1 VPPELQSAAARASA
15 PEAKE
20 EIEEPVVIRPP
31 SLYDAQARL
40 NYAVRLSML
49 PQPDS
54 KDPHQENLLDQT
66 VWLSKCISLFREKL
80 DLLEVKGTV
89 STQDSFAESL
99 RQLRIEFRM
108 FVTSPDARRLA
119 DLIENEISA
128 EEARD
133 RAAASQSNTRDAR
146 SFDSEMVQQQEKQK
160 EKQKQKEQQK
170 QKQTQFGLNTAKP
183 MTWKLSCLSDSKDLV
198 PKVFYPLASFSVS
211 KHEQPIPFPSSV
223 LLSENYAPQLWRT
236 DLGRRLKNV
245 NVILEWKPAMTKG
258 TTFERQAEQADVNWL
273 NRAYEKHAL
282 TANEIAERKSTE
294 TRHIKPPPAK
304 FTVALSLEEA
314 ESLRRAL
321 HLAQSKASQPLW
333 MGSQLGLLT
342 KDGLRL
348 VASDDTSRQQQF
360 QRLQEIKEQTAE
372 KEPNSED
379 EDAQDAED
387 ERLAM
392 ELSTRQAAADRKRQR
407 DDEHLAT
414 VNRLAADFKRL
425 GHNEKAVAYAEAL
438 AGQMMTIRALKECIE
453 DDWAIGRQ
461 LLRFFDNVLW
471 ITQSDAVLI
480 LRALASI
487 PESHR
492 RLFFEQVMGCRR
504 RDRVSWKDTGVEKIF
519 AHSDDAALLKLSDW
533 ALRVSVGIATKYE
546 SMREAFK
553 KFDSDNDNWLSL
565 ADLSAE
571 ISRMNLGLAAAE
583 IQQLVEHVDM
593 DKDGFLDFRSFA
605 QAFAPKHNDFDS
617 LLDGRKSSAKVT
629 GTKQT
634 TSSLAFFE
642 GNWVK
647 QLEGSSQR
655 STRACR

>member
-1 VPPELQSAAARASA
+1 MAHGPRTEVEERQCYPRVEASDDQGNHFRA
-15 PEAKE
+15 P
-20 EIEEPVVIRPP
+20 
-31 SLYDAQARL
+31 
-40 NYAVRLSML
+40 
-49 PQPDS
+49 
-54 KDPHQENLLDQT
+54 
-66 VWLSKCISLFREKL
+66 
-80 DLLEVKGTV
+80 
-89 STQDSFAESL
+89 
-99 RQLRIEFRM
+99 
-108 FVTSPDARRLA
+108 
-119 DLIENEISA
+119 
-128 EEARD
+128 
-133 RAAASQSNTRDAR
+133 
-146 SFDSEMVQQQEKQK
+146 
-160 EKQKQKEQQK
+160 
-170 QKQTQFGLNTAKP
+170 
-183 MTWKLSCLSDSKDLV
+183 
-198 PKVFYPLASFSVS
+198 
-211 KHEQPIPFPSSV
+211 
-223 LLSENYAPQLWRT
+223 
-236 DLGRRLKNV
+236 
-245 NVILEWKPAMTKG
+245 G
-258 TTFERQAEQADVNWL
+258 TTFSFMLSSGFAAFESNCFEKQAEQADVNWL

-629 GTKQT
+629 GIALCTLFMCFTREILRVHKSAVIFLGTKQT
-634 TSSLAFFE
+634 TSSLAFLKE
-642 GNWVK
+642 TGLSSSKGARSAQPEHVDNTSK
-647 QLEGSSQR
+647 MSISQLQTLGSLFLLGGGGANFQADNTVSTAAGQYPTICPRGVQFKGRKGEEKYFYEVTVLQR
-655 STRACR
+655 GRAVVGWGAASFTPNAASSPPKGVGDCKYSWGLDGFNSMARHDAVNSPCHVSWNAGDVIGCCAEIKNSENGKEVNLTFAINGRIKIV